1 MAAAR
6 KKAPAKKRAPAKRGR
21 KTKGNVITIDFTDVE
36 SGGGIPTPDGYYTAS
51 IKHIEQE
58 VGGDSGE
65 PYLAIRWKTSLGST
79 VFDNFSLQPQSL
91 WVLRTMLECAGYEI
105 PDDEYELDIDG
116 MEGLEVGLEVINE
129 DYEEQPRPRVTGYMP
144 LDAVESMGGA
154 PAAAEEEEEEEEE
167 PEEEEEEEEPSPPPR
182 KKAAAKKKAPAKKKA
197 AALRPG
203 ARVTFEGEEGEEVQ
217 GVIEYVEEDMA
228 TVVDDEE
235 GEWEIPVA
243 ELTKA

>member
-21 KTKGNVITIDFTDVE
+21 KAKGNVITIDFTDVE

-154 PAAAEEEEEEEEE
+154 PAAVEAEEEEEE
-167 PEEEEEEEEPSPPPR
+167 PEEEEEEEEEPTPPK

-197 AALRPG
+197 ALRPG
-203 ARVTFEGEEGEEVQ
+203 ARVTFEGEDGEDVP